1 MSYGRRQHNYLFS
14 DGDIFS
20 VIEGRRKQLQDEING
35 LDRNRIL
42 NSSIEDLCTYLEQKF
57 SLVTPTL
64 REDEAVADQNEGTVE
79 IHDTWRYARS
89 REDGP
94 LRLTGTIVDLTVPFT
109 GDAQLFGIRPSTFT
123 TVLPV
128 AEVRDDALV
137 FKVSGRD
144 LNPEQVKN
152 DLDRQLKMVQDYL
165 GWQRTSTEEFNAT
178 IRGYARDAIESRRK
192 KLLAD
197 QNLIAALGF
206 PLKKREDAPRTYTAP
221 VQRKR
226 IEPKPPVASTAAFKP
241 EPVLPDAE
249 YNNILDIMQNMALV
263 MERSPSAFET
273 IDEEDLRQH
282 FLVQLNGQY
291 EGQATGETFNYQG
304 KTDILI
310 RADGRNIFVAE
321 CKYWRGEKAHV
332 ETLDQILSYL
342 SWRDTKAAVVIFNRN
357 KGFSDVL
364 KKVQDSTTAHPLRKS
379 GPVAQSETRF
389 RYVFGQKADPTRE
402 VILTVLVFDVPQAST
417 T

>member
-1 MSYGRRQHNYLFS
+1 MA
-14 DGDIFS
+14 
-20 VIEGRRKQLQDEING
+20 
-35 LDRNRIL
+35 
-42 NSSIEDLCTYLEQKF
+42 LCH
-57 SLVTPTL
+57 S
-64 REDEAVADQNEGTVE
+64 G
-79 IHDTWRYARS
+79 
-89 REDGP
+89 EDGP

-123 TVLPV
+123 TVLPI
-128 AEVRDDALV
+128 AEVRDGALV

-152 DLDRQLKMVQDYL
+152 DLDRQLKMVQEYL
-165 GWQRTSTEEFNAT
+165 GWQRTSTEDFNTT

-197 QNLIAALGF
+197 QNLVSALGF

-226 IEPKPPVASTAAFKP
+226 IEPKPPAASTAAFKP

-321 CKYWRGEKAHV
+321 CKYWQGEKAHV

-364 KKVQDSTTAHPLRKS
+364 TKVREATTAHPLRKS
-379 GPVAQSETRF
+379 GPVVQSETRF

-402 VILTVLVFDVPQAST
+402 VILTVLVFDVPQAT
-417 T
+417 TT